1 MTWFIT
7 FTLWSG
13 SHCGLS
19 FQVGAE
25 DLRRQQAEDRDRINA
40 LEKLIGSMNQ
50 QFTHS
55 LENTRSEIERSQAC
69 CNTVTELE
77 KRLSDVD
84 VRLMSTSDKCDTI
97 KGRLD
102 KELVGTG
109 GGKGR
114 VTEDRF
120 NSKLRE
126 IEKRLN
132 NTVRKTEQRCT
143 NTGNNVKDS
152 VQRDFTQLRNIVLSQ
167 LDDHSFKIRK
177 IELEVDVL
185 GDTVTDHSRRLG
197 HLENITSFL
206 DRRLTSTTNVCNETC
221 GRNGN
226 EQTADET
233 VKTLQWRI
241 VSNQEEIKRF
251 NSTLRNLSETGDSLV
266 DRVIDLNKNVKK
278 IIGLT
283 GENGERFTQIV
294 MEVETLG
301 RAVEDCSVCRRIEQ
315 NLHSLSNFT
324 NNSLHRCQTDLT
336 DLRRKVESGGSACSQ
351 VCSNLQEEVGR
362 LKEEVEECTGQCKIN
377 IDDLKKRLDGH
388 TFHSGRLGGDLKSVQ
403 GELSEVM
410 INFNSINNTLKNL
423 GRTLQTHGNTL
434 TDLTNSKDNTV
445 SVVS

>member
-1 MTWFIT
+1 M
-7 FTLWSG
+7 
-13 SHCGLS
+13 
-19 FQVGAE
+19 GAE

-50 QFTHS
+50 HFTHT
-55 LENTRSEIERSQAC
+55 LENTRSEMERSQAC
-69 CNTVTELE
+69 CNTITELE

-84 VRLMSTSDKCDTI
+84 VRLTSTSDKCDTI

-109 GGKGR
+109 GGKGW
-114 VTEDRF
+114 VSEDRF

-126 IEKRLN
+126 MEKRLN

-143 NTGNNVKDS
+143 NTGNNVKES

-167 LDDHSFKIRK
+167 LDDHAFKIGK
-177 IELEVDVL
+177 IELEVAVL

-206 DRRLTSTTNVCNETC
+206 DRRLTSTTNMCNKTC

-226 EQTADET
+226 NRSADET
-233 VKTLQWRI
+233 VKALQWRV

-251 NSTLRNLSETGDSLV
+251 NSTLKNLSETGDSLI

-278 IIGLT
+278 IIALT
-283 GENGERFTQIV
+283 GENGEHFTRIV
-294 MEVETLG
+294 TEVETLG
-301 RAVEDCSVCRRIEQ
+301 RDVEDCSVCRRIEQ
-315 NLHSLSNFT
+315 DLHSFSNLT
-324 NNSLHRCQTDLT
+324 MKSLHRCQTDLT

-362 LKEEVEECTGQCKIN
+362 LRDEVEECTGQCKIN

-388 TFHSGRLGGDLKSVQ
+388 TFHSGRLGGDLKSIQ

-410 INFNSINNTLKNL
+410 VNFNSINNTLKNL

-445 SVVS
+445 SVVSWWCHNLLLN